1 MKITKYYLK
10 LKKNKLLLKNAI
22 SMKYYSKWKK
32 NLNQIK
38 QKININFE

>member
-22 SMKYYSKWKK
+22 SIKYYSKWKK
-32 NLNQIK
+32 NFFYK
-38 QKININFE
+38 